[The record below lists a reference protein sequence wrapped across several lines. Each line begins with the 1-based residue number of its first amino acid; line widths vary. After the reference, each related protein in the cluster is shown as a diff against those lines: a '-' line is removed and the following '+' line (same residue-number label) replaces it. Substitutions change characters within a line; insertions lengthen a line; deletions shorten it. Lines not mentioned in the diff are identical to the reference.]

1 MTNKIVDATK
11 NVMGNILISK
21 AFKPSISAGF
31 GPLGAYK
38 INKKELIIPQ
48 PKVPA
53 PTTRKASLLPRFVAF
68 IKKVVP

>member
-1 MTNKIVDATK
+1 MVEATK
-11 NVMGNILISK
+11 NVIGNILISR
-21 AFKPSISAGF
+21 AFSPSISAGL

-53 PTTRKASLLPRFVAF
+53 PTTRKASLFPRFVAF
-68 IKKVVP
+68 SKKVVP